1 VDDHVEPPSWLPE
14 GAVPTATD
22 EPSEE
27 PAPEDSTGAHDSL
40 NGSGG
45 PESPNGAHGGHD
57 VTVAAEYEAD
67 PGTDP
72 ELGAHPEPSAGSEQG
87 PAHALGSEPEPEV
100 AAEAPAASIFDPGPG
115 PDVPAAE
122 PIASSIFVRDPSE
135 PATPVSMFTDEE
147 PLPAAASGSPGEEPP
162 APADDPFSAYRFGPT
177 ADYDSQPA
185 AGYTAEPGYVPGYAT
200 EPGYV
205 PGYAAETGYNHGMTQ
220 PVEEEAQPAPAYP
233 ADLPASSPKGA
244 GAKATFASA
253 YRSLPRP
260 KPRRRPRGEVAP
272 ARRANLVIA
281 RLEPWSVMKFSFL
294 MSLVAWVVLFV
305 AVALLYYALS
315 SLGVFESIQRT
326 LASVT
331 SSTTSGGVNLTKWTS
346 ASRVLGY
353 TMLIGAVD
361 VVLITAL
368 ATIGAMVYNLVTH
381 LGGGIEVTL
390 KETD

>member
-1 VDDHVEPPSWLPE
+1 
-14 GAVPTATD
+14 VPTATD

-27 PAPEDSTGAHDSL
+27 SARQDGAAASDSL
-40 NGSGG
+40 NGAGAA
-45 PESPNGAHGGHD
+45 ESPNGVHGD
-57 VTVAAEYEAD
+57 QDATVTSGYDD
-67 PGTDP
+67 PATQ
-72 ELGAHPEPSAGSEQG
+72 PEP
-87 PAHALGSEPEPEV
+87 
-100 AAEAPAASIFDPGPG
+100 AAEAPVASVFDPRPGPGVPAAAPETPAASIFVPGPSQ
-115 PDVPAAE
+115 PA
-122 PIASSIFVRDPSE
+122 STD
-135 PATPVSMFTDEE
+135 SMFTDVGP
-147 PLPAAASGSPGEEPP
+147 PLPAAVGVPAGEESP
-162 APADDPFSAYRFGPT
+162 APADDPSSAYQPGPT
-177 ADYDSQPA
+177 AYSSVPDDGYSSGYESGYSSGYDPGYA
-185 AGYTAEPGYVPGYAT
+185 AGYDPGYAP
-200 EPGYV
+200 E
-205 PGYAAETGYNHGMTQ
+205 YAAETGYNQGMTQ
-220 PVEEEAQPAPAYP
+220 PVGEEAAAPPPAYP
-233 ADLPASSPKGA
+233 ADLPASSAKSG
-244 GAKATFASA
+244 GAKSSFTSA
-253 YRSLPRP
+253 YRSLPRR
-260 KPRRRPRGEVAP
+260 KSRTRAGGEVAP

-315 SLGVFESIQRT
+315 HLGVFTSIQRT

-331 SSTTSGGVNLTKWTS
+331 SSTSSSGVNLTKWTS